1 MSNMKHRPYVKRLIC
16 ISLFAVAMGYFEAVV
31 VVYLRE
37 LFYPDGFTFP
47 LEIMSE
53 RLIVIEVFREASTI
67 VMLITGAALAAKK
80 FWEWFGWFIILFGIW
95 DIFYYIFLKATLDW
109 PSSVYEWDVLFLIP
123 MPWIGP
129 VIAPVL
135 VAVLMT
141 AIGISITLLF
151 HRGYDFKPTLLSWIL
166 SLAATAS
173 ILFSFVRDTDAGF
186 RQQIP
191 EPYRYEL
198 LIAGLIL
205 YSAAYLHSHAKV
217 KKSQSDNH

>member
-1 MSNMKHRPYVKRLIC
+1 MSHKNYNPYVKRLIV
-16 ISLFAVAMGYFEAVV
+16 ISLFAVAMGYFEAAL
-31 VVYLRE
+31 VVYLRGM
-37 LFYPDGFTFP
+37 FYPEGFSFP
-47 LEIMSE
+47 LKIIPE
-53 RLIVIEVFREASTI
+53 RFIVIEVFREASTM
-67 VMLITGAALAAKK
+67 VMLITVAALAAKK

-95 DIFYYIFLKATLDW
+95 DIFYYIFLKATFDW
-109 PSSVYEWDVLFLIP
+109 PSSVFEWDMLFLIP
-123 MPWIGP
+123 IPWIGP

-141 AIGISITLLF
+141 ATGISITLLF

-186 RQQIP
+186 RQHIP

-198 LIAGLIL
+198 LITGLIL
-205 YSAAYLHSHAKV
+205 YSAAYLHSHVKV
-217 KKSQSDNH
+217 KKSHLL

>member
-1 MSNMKHRPYVKRLIC
+1 MSNMKHLSYVKRLIC
-16 ISLFAVAMGYFEAVV
+16 ISLFAVAMGYFEAAV

-37 LFYPDGFTFP
+37 LFYPDGFSFP
-47 LEIMSE
+47 LKIMPE
-53 RLIVIEVFREASTI
+53 QLIVIEVFREASTMVI
-67 VMLITGAALAAKK
+67 LITVAALAAKK

-109 PSSVYEWDVLFLIP
+109 PSSVIEWDVLFLIP
-123 MPWIGP
+123 IPWIGP
-129 VIAPVL
+129 VIAPAL
-135 VAVLMT
+135 VALLMT
-141 AIGISITLLF
+141 AIGISVTLLF

-166 SLAATAS
+166 SLAATSS
-173 ILFSFVRDTDAGF
+173 ILFSFVRDTDAGL

-205 YSAAYLHSHAKV
+205 YSAAYLHSYVKV
-217 KKSQSDNH
+217 KKSHLL